1 MGSVVT
7 GTDAPSVSHNILA
20 LSPVFQVATTTNT
33 APTAADNTVATEQG
47 AAYTFKA
54 DDFGFA
60 DTDPGDTLASV
71 KIESLP
77 ALGALA
83 LAGTTV
89 SLNDVIPSTDIGGL
103 TFTPAPGESG
113 DGYASF
119 TFKVNDGTYF
129 SAVAN
134 TMTIDVTPPPITIE
148 ADREKAT
155 GLVDWVEYTLTR
167 GGDPAQALTVTV
179 MFEGPVGN
187 DWNLD
192 DRKSNREVTFDA
204 GDATAQTKR
213 LMGTGFFGIGFDLD
227 SSTSGTLTARLG
239 ATAGYDTSDT
249 ETVDIV
255 LSAGPLW
262 VVRLAETDYTFTEG
276 GTNHEIEVV
285 ATATST
291 EMPAP
296 SLDINGGSVLP
307 IAISTTQRETATP
320 VVDYEVTSQTIASST

>member
-1 MGSVVT
+1 
-7 GTDAPSVSHNILA
+7 
-20 LSPVFQVATTTNT
+20 
-33 APTAADNTVATEQG
+33 
-47 AAYTFKA
+47 
-54 DDFGFA
+54 
-60 DTDPGDTLASV
+60 
-71 KIESLP
+71 
-77 ALGALA
+77 
-83 LAGTTV
+83 
-89 SLNDVIPSTDIGGL
+89 
-103 TFTPAPGESG
+103 
-113 DGYASF
+113 
-119 TFKVNDGTYF
+119 
-129 SAVAN
+129 
-134 TMTIDVTPPPITIE
+134 MTIDVTLPPITIE

-179 MFEGPVGN
+179 MFEGPPGN
-187 DWNLD
+187 DWNLED
-192 DRKSNREVTFDA
+192 SSKSSREVTFNA

-213 LMGTGFFGIGFDLD
+213 LMGTGFFGIGFAFD

-276 GTNHEIEVV
+276 GTNQEIEVV

-296 SLDINGGSVLP
+296 SLDINGDSVLP
-307 IAISTTQRETATP
+307 I
-320 VVDYEVTSQTIASST
+320 VDHHDIRDSDSGRR